1 MKNLIQKKWADP
13 LLLLVIAIFA
23 YGLFIPKLGLFGD
36 DWPHLWV
43 LHTYGLNGLNQLV
56 AWDRPFSFWVYWL
69 IAPLA
74 GDHIWA
80 YHVYLLL
87 LRWICAVLFYYL
99 IESLFSDSK
108 PLPLWAAAFFLL
120 YPGFRQEPQPL
131 EFTLHFTALGFML
144 FSFLSMIK
152 AYEDPKKIWIYQ
164 GIGTIAALSI
174 FSVEYFIG
182 LELLRPVFL
191 LALEY
196 NRKANW
202 KQAIKRTVLLWFPY
216 AAVLGGYAFWRVFV
230 FKFPTYK
237 PTFLNQIGTNPME
250 AMTGLGQV
258 LVEEVR
264 AAILGAWRQIISL
277 PLDSKPGIAYII
289 LVLSSAIMIFLWLKS
304 GNSQAGKT
312 TPMITLIIG
321 VLAISFAGIPFW
333 ITGIPVQLD
342 FPWDRSTLPFM
353 VGASLLLCGGLLLF
367 KPLYRNAIASL
378 IIALTIGM
386 HYQST
391 VIYQVEWQKLS
402 QFFWQLT
409 WRAPSLK
416 PGTVVISDAIPLFYY
431 GDNNLTPVLNWTY
444 SAGNTSTDIP
454 YNFFDMGERLGT
466 NLPELKPD
474 LPITHGYRFVTFKSD
489 SNSLLPVFYKVGSCL
504 KVIDRQTAQ
513 LPGIPKRLKTTAQF
527 SYPEKQILGSP
538 DSKPALFIPEPSHGW
553 CYFYQKAQLANQLGD
568 WKTANRLYE
577 ELTQAGIKPE
587 DLSEWMPFIQSSAM
601 AGSIDQAVNLTNQS
615 TQLEG
620 VKPAV
625 CALWKDVEKRKPD
638 DLQIK
643 EAIQQIG
650 CD

>member
-1 MKNLIQKKWADP
+1 MKNLIKKKWADS
-13 LLLLVIAIFA
+13 LLLLVIAVFA

-80 YHVYLLL
+80 YHVYLLF

-99 IESLFSDSK
+99 IEGIIPDSK
-108 PLPLWAAAFFLL
+108 PLPLWAAFFFLL

-131 EFTLHFTALGFML
+131 EFTLHFTALAFTLG
-144 FSFLSMIK
+144 SFLCMIK
-152 AYEDPKKIWIYQ
+152 AYKDSKKVWLYQ
-164 GIGTIAALSI
+164 GIGTLTALSI

-182 LELLRPVFL
+182 LELLRPVIL
-191 LALEY
+191 LVLEY
-196 NRKANW
+196 YRKANW
-202 KQAIKRTVLLWFPY
+202 KQAIKRAFLFWLPYATVLC
-216 AAVLGGYAFWRVFV
+216 VYAFWRVFV

-237 PTFLNQIGTNPME
+237 PTFLNQIGTNPLE
-250 AMTGLGQV
+250 AVTGLGQV

-277 PLDSKPGIAYII
+277 PIDHKPGMVYLI
-289 LVLSSAIMIFLWLKS
+289 LVLVSAALIFFWLKI
-304 GNSQAGKT
+304 GNTRADKS
-312 TPMITLIIG
+312 TPMIPLIIG
-321 VLAISFAGIPFW
+321 ILAVAFAGIPFW

-367 KPLYRNAIASL
+367 KPAFRNVIAAI

-386 HYQST
+386 HYQNT

-402 QFFWQLT
+402 QFFWQLA

-474 LPITHGYRFVTFKSD
+474 LTIKHGYRFVTFTSD
-489 SNSLLPVFYKVGSCL
+489 SNSLLPVFYKEGSCL
-504 KVIDRQTAQ
+504 KVVDRQTAK
-513 LPGIPKRLKTTAQF
+513 LPDIPKRLKAAAQF
-527 SYPEKQILGSP
+527 SNSDKQIFSNP
-538 DSKPALFIPEPSHGW
+538 ESKPATFIPEPSHGW
-553 CYFYQKAQLANQLGD
+553 CYFYQKAQLADQLDD
-568 WKTANRLYE
+568 WATANKLYE
-577 ELTQAGIKPE
+577 ELSHDGLKPE
-587 DLSEWMPFIQSSAM
+587 DMAEWMPFIQASSM
-601 AGSIDQAVNLTNQS
+601 SGSIEQAINLTNESFQ
-615 TQLEG
+615 QEG
-620 VKPAV
+620 IKPAI
-625 CALWKDVEKRKPD
+625 CGLWKDVMNRKPD
-638 DLQIK
+638 DLKIK